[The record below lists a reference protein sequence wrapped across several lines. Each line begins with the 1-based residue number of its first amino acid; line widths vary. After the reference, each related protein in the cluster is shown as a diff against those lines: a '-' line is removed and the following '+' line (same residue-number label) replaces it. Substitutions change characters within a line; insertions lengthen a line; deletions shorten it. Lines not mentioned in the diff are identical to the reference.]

1 MRVGD
6 DAIGTVVP
14 PRHPQGYRRRAGQE
28 RTDRPT
34 PQEGGPGW
42 QLRARESR
50 RCLRAVVRRQASPR
64 VDPLLTRAVHT
75 TSDFG
80 ATELVEVVCG
90 QQWSVLVGDTRQEPL
105 DRSPWSDPDNRR
117 DV

>member
-14 PRHPQGYRRRAGQE
+14 PRHPQGYRRRAGKSGRIAQLLRKEDQGGSCE
-28 RTDRPT
+28 R
-34 PQEGGPGW
+34 
-42 QLRARESR
+42 AN
-50 RCLRAVVRRQASPR
+50 R
-64 VDPLLTRAVHT
+64 VDASVPRAVHT